1 MFAHQPISY
10 LLASPDVTILQTVEP
25 IVQNFGARA
34 STVDHAQGAL
44 EIFDERFSSCIG
56 DSRCDSAGDGDRS
69 ASGRGP
75 GQDAAQ
81 KATRSC

>member
-10 LLASPDVTILQTVEP
+10 LLASPDATILQTVEL

-44 EIFDERFSSCIG
+44 EF
-56 DSRCDSAGDGDRS
+56 
-69 ASGRGP
+69 
-75 GQDAAQ
+75 
-81 KATRSC
+81 